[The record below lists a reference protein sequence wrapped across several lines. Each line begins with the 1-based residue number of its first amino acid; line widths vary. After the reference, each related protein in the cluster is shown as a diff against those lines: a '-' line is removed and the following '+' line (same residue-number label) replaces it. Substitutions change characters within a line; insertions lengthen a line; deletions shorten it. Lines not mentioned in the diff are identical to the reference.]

1 MCMYISTWLLLLHF
15 SELIIFVP
23 ICIQLDVRSSQNG
36 ASRSPSEGKLNQA
49 MAIVPMPSSGPVAG
63 PTTNLNIGMDYWAN
77 TASSAPAIHGKV
89 TPTTVPGAVVP
100 AEQWI
105 QVCLLFTLLCMHC
118 VSSTF
123 SFYIALFLFA
133 FLCTPYYL
141 STGLIVCNRG
151 DYKIYLFRIIRSMK
165 LKLNARVYFL
175 LALVQC
181 TCFSTVYTV

>member
-1 MCMYISTWLLLLHF
+1 MYISTWLLLLHF

-49 MAIVPMPSSGPVAG
+49 MTIAPMPSSGPVTG

-105 QVCLLFTLLCMHC
+105 QVCLLFTLLCVHC
-118 VSSTF
+118 VS
-123 SFYIALFLFA
+123 YLFLLYCVISVCIFVH
-133 FLCTPYYL
+133 TIL
-141 STGLIVCNRG
+141 SVHWPDRL
-151 DYKIYLFRIIRSMK
+151 
-165 LKLNARVYFL
+165 
-175 LALVQC
+175 Q
-181 TCFSTVYTV
+181 